1 MRCSRT
7 VDPAA
12 VKQHLCRRS
21 DAWDDDAAGIAEI
34 SHFDWPDP
42 RGPENGPQGVHRPR
56 VVARTKYDE
65 TYLSVRFEVEEDSF
79 VRCARTQWCEQVC
92 EDSCCEFFVA
102 PAAESD
108 ARTSYINFEVNAAGT
123 MLAYHCVPGSETQA
137 LSMTDAASILVSS
150 SLDPKRTTAADAGRA
165 IDPEIT
171 ATYGVEIR
179 VPWHIFRTY
188 FGVEAPPPSG
198 SRWRCNFYKCG
209 DKTSHPHWGSWA
221 PVGSERP
228 NFHRP
233 ADFQQLAFE

>member
-1 MRCSRT
+1 MERARSLNPS
-7 VDPAA
+7 V
-12 VKQHLCRRS
+12 VMQHRCRRS
-21 DAWDDDAAGIAEI
+21 SAKPERVEI
-34 SHFDWPDP
+34 GHYDWPDA
-42 RGPENGPQGVHRPR
+42 GPENDRAHRPS
-56 VVARTKYDE
+56 VSASTSYADNGL
-65 TYLSVRFEVEEDSF
+65 TVRFRVDDDF
-79 VRCARTQWCEQVC
+79 VTCARTAFNDQVC

-108 ARTSYINFEVNAAGT
+108 ARTSYINFEINAAGT

-137 LSMTDAASILVSS
+137 LSITDAASILVSS

-165 IDPEIT
+165 IDPEIA
-171 ATYGVEIR
+171 ATYGVEFR
-179 VPWHIFRTY
+179 APWHIFRTY